1 MPAALLSE
9 LQHPC
14 KEGMIILF
22 YPLGSLKR
30 GKVSWP
36 QYDTARKN
44 ANLSYVTPDRMF
56 LICTVAFLVNCEA
69 SLRKEPEMTGFHHV
83 LTGGLQW

>member
-1 MPAALLSE
+1 MES
-9 LQHPC
+9 
-14 KEGMIILF
+14 F
-22 YPLGSLKR
+22 N
-30 GKVSWP
+30 WP

-44 ANLSYVTPDRMF
+44 LNLSYVTPDHTF

-83 LTGGLQW
+83 LTGGLKW